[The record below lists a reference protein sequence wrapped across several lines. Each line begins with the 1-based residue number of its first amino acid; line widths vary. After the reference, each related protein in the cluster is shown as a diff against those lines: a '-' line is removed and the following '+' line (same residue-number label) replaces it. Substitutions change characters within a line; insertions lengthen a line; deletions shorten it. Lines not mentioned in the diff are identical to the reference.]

1 MPTTPPPVLIV
12 GAVTL
17 NHFVDGADARRDIPG
32 GAVCYAA
39 RSATALGE
47 RLAILTIGGPDANMD
62 ALAGHD
68 AHRIEAGAT
77 LTFELSH
84 ADADRELRVLAR
96 PNRPLRASDLP
107 SGWER
112 ARLLILAPLLPDD
125 IDIASFAALEAP
137 RGRAVF
143 AHGLQRR
150 VEPSSAVSMLPHPSP
165 TLLRHSSPDNW
176 LFLSNDETSRWSRT
190 DHDAFMRRPGH
201 LVVTRGAD
209 GADIYSGAG
218 APLHVDALPARPI
231 DTTGA
236 GDVFATVFMLSLR
249 EGEHR
254 AARLASAYAAAA
266 VEVAG
271 AAPLPDRAPVLARLE
286 RTVEV
291 HER

>member
-12 GAVTL
+12 GPVTL
-17 NHFVDGADARRDIPG
+17 DHFVDGADARRDIPG
-32 GAVCYAA
+32 GAVSYAA
-39 RSATALGE
+39 RAATALGQ
-47 RLAILTIGGPDANMD
+47 RLAILTIGGPDANID

-68 AHRIEAGAT
+68 ACRIQTDTT

-84 ADADRELRVLAR
+84 ADAERELRVLAR

-125 IDIASFAALEAP
+125 IDIASFAALDAP
-137 RGRAVF
+137 HGRAIV
-143 AHGLQRR
+143 AQGLQRR
-150 VEPSSAVSMLPHPSP
+150 VEPSSAVSMLPHPSS
-165 TLLRHSSPDNW
+165 TLLRHCSPDNW
-176 LFLSNDETSRWSRT
+176 VFLSYDETSPWSRT
-190 DHDAFMRRPGH
+190 DHDAFVRRPGH

-218 APLHVDALPARPI
+218 APLHVDACPARAV

-236 GDVFATVFMLSLR
+236 GDVFAAVFMLSLH
-249 EGEHR
+249 EGQTR

-271 AAPLPDRAPVLARLE
+271 AAPLPGRAQLLARLE
-286 RTVEV
+286 RAVGV
-291 HER
+291 HDG

>member
-12 GAVTL
+12 GPVTL
-17 NHFVDGADARRDIPG
+17 DHFVDVADARRDIPG
-32 GAVCYAA
+32 GAVSYAA
-39 RSATALGE
+39 RAATALGQ
-47 RLAILTIGGPDANMD
+47 RLAILTIGGPEANID

-68 AHRIEAGAT
+68 VCRVETDAT
-77 LTFELSH
+77 LTFELSRT
-84 ADADRELRVLAR
+84 DAERELRVLAR

-125 IDIASFAALEAP
+125 IDIASFAALDAP
-137 RGRAVF
+137 DGPAII
-143 AHGLQRR
+143 AQGLQRH
-150 VEPSSAVSMLPHPSP
+150 VEPSSAVVMLSQPSP
-165 TLLRHSSPDNW
+165 TLLQYSSPANW
-176 LFLSNDETSRWSRT
+176 VFLSSDETSPWTRT
-190 DHDAFMRRPGH
+190 DHDALLRRPGH

-218 APLHVDALPARPI
+218 APSHVDAWPARPI

-236 GDVFATVFMLSLR
+236 GDVFATVFMLSLHD
-249 EGEHR
+249 GERR

-271 AAPLPDRAPVLARLE
+271 AAALPGRAQVLARLDGTVRVRE
-286 RTVEV
+286 R
-291 HER
+291 